1 MLKYATQSSTRLAIG
16 FAILAVT
23 IVAAIGLSF
32 GQDRS
37 QRWVRH
43 TLEVETHLANLME
56 GLEAAQ
62 AGQRAFVITG
72 DESYLAPYSAATE
85 RLPGELDRL
94 GGVVQDNRA
103 QVDAL
108 SRLRPLIDQRIS
120 ALATGV
126 DLRRRQGFS
135 PAQAYIAEGRGKA
148 VMAEIGRQ
156 VRAMRAEEERLLAVR
171 QAELATTRW
180 GLRTALT
187 LGLMGLLGLTYYAV
201 SDSRRRFE
209 LLRASRDALAAA
221 NAELTAEAQARSRAE
236 GQVRQMQK
244 MEAVGQLTGGIAH
257 DFNNMLSVVIGSL
270 ELARRRLHTDLER
283 TETCISNALE
293 GAGRA
298 ADLTARLM
306 AFSRQQ
312 ALAPTPFDP
321 NRLVG
326 GMSEMLRRTLG
337 EQVQVETVLAG
348 GIWRVNADRAQL
360 ESAILNLC
368 VNARDAMPD
377 GGKLTIESANT
388 FLDEEYSDGH
398 VEVTVGQYVVISVT
412 DTGSGM
418 TPEVIERA
426 FEPFYTT
433 KAVGAGTGLGLS
445 QVFGFVKQSGGH
457 IKIYSEVGQG
467 TTIKIY
473 LPRWSGETS
482 DETSAVERPAPPRA
496 LDHEIILVVED
507 DEKVRTV
514 TVDVLREL
522 GYTVVHAA
530 TGEDGLKKLKGHAR
544 VDLLVTDIIMP
555 GMTGRVFADRAL
567 EVQPDLKVLFMT
579 GYSRNAVIHNGVLD
593 AGVAFMQKPFT
604 TEKLAQK
611 VRAVLEG
618 RGANRPSS
626 STHR

>member
-43 TLEVETHLANLME
+43 TLEVENHLANLTA

-72 DESYLAPYSAATE
+72 DESYLAPYLAATQG
-85 RLPGELDRL
+85 LPGELDRL
-94 GGVVQDNRA
+94 GDVVKDNRR

-108 SRLRPLIDQRIS
+108 SRLRPLIDQRIAAMANGV
-120 ALATGV
+120 ALQ
-126 DLRRRQGFS
+126 RQQGFS
-135 PAQAYIAEGRGKA
+135 AARAYIAEGRGKA
-148 VMAEIGRQ
+148 VMAEINRQ
-156 VRAMRAEEERLLAVR
+156 IRIMRAEEERLLALR
-171 QAELATTRW
+171 QSELAGTRW
-180 GLRTALT
+180 SLRIALCLGLVGLLALT
-187 LGLMGLLGLTYYAV
+187 CYAV
-201 SDSRRRFE
+201 SDARRRFQ
-209 LLRASRDALAAA
+209 LLRSSRDALAAA
-221 NAELTAEAQARSRAE
+221 NAELTTEAQARSWAE
-236 GQVRQMQK
+236 SQVRQMQK

-257 DFNNMLSVVIGSL
+257 DFYNMLSVVIGSL
-270 ELARRRLHTDLER
+270 ELARRRLHIDPER
-283 TETCISNALE
+283 TETCIANALE

-312 ALAPTPFDP
+312 ALAPMPFDP

-326 GMSEMLRRTLG
+326 SMSEMLRRTLG
-337 EQVQVETVLAG
+337 EHVQVETVLAG
-348 GIWRVNADRAQL
+348 GIWQVHADRTQL

-368 VNARDAMPD
+368 VNARDAMTA
-377 GGKLTIESANT
+377 GGKLTIETSNT
-388 FLDEEYSDGH
+388 FLDEEYADGH

-412 DTGSGM
+412 DTGTGM

-445 QVFGFVKQSGGH
+445 QVFGFVKQTGGH

-467 TTIKIY
+467 TTVKIY
-473 LPRWSGETS
+473 LPRWSGEAA
-482 DETSAVERPAPPRA
+482 DETGALERPAPPRA
-496 LDHEIILVVED
+496 RDHEIILVVED
-507 DEKVRTV
+507 DEEVRTV

-530 TGEDGLKKLKGHAR
+530 TGEEGLRRLGAQGR
-544 VDLLVTDIIMP
+544 VHLLVTDIIMP
-555 GMTGRVFADRAL
+555 GMTGRAFADRAL
-567 EVQPDLKVLFMT
+567 EIQPDLKVLFMT

-593 AGVAFMQKPFT
+593 AGVAFLQKPFT
-604 TEKLAQK
+604 TEKLAHK
-611 VRAVLEG
+611 VRDVLEG
-618 RGANRPSS
+618 RGANRAIPSVE
-626 STHR
+626 R

>member
-1 MLKYATQSSTRLAIG
+1 MLKYATTQTSTRLAVG

-32 GQDRS
+32 GQDRN

-43 TLEVETHLANLME
+43 TLEVDNHLANLTA
-56 GLEAAQ
+56 GLEGAQ

-72 DESYLAPYSAATE
+72 DESYLVPYTAAVGG
-85 RLPGELDRL
+85 LPAELDRL
-94 GGVVQDNRA
+94 GAEVADNDR
-103 QVDAL
+103 QVAAL
-108 SRLRPLIDQRIS
+108 SRLRPLIDQRLT

-126 DLRRRQGFS
+126 DLRRRQGFG

-156 VRAMRAEEERLLAVR
+156 IQVMRAEEEQLLAVR
-171 QAELATTRW
+171 QAELGTTRW
-180 GLRTALT
+180 GLRIVLILGFLGLLALT
-187 LGLMGLLGLTYYAV
+187 QYAV
-201 SDSRRRFE
+201 SDSRRRYE
-209 LLRASRDALAAA
+209 LLRASRDALAEA
-221 NAELTAEAQARSRAE
+221 NAELTVEAQARSRAE

-270 ELARRRLHTDLER
+270 ELARRRLHIDPER
-283 TETCISNALE
+283 TETCIANALD

-298 ADLTARLM
+298 AELTARLM

-326 GMSEMLRRTLG
+326 GMSELLRRTLG
-337 EQVQVETVLAG
+337 ERVQVETVLAG
-348 GIWRVNADRAQL
+348 GIWRVNADRTQL

-368 VNARDAMPD
+368 VNARDAMPE
-377 GGKLTIESANT
+377 GGKLTIETSNT
-388 FLDEEYSDGH
+388 FLDEDYAGGH
-398 VEVTVGQYVVISVT
+398 VEVTVGQYVVICVT
-412 DTGSGM
+412 DTGAGM

-433 KAVGAGTGLGLS
+433 KGVGAGTGLGLS

-467 TTIKIY
+467 TTVKIY
-473 LPRWSGETS
+473 LPRWAGETA
-482 DETSAVERPAPPRA
+482 EEAAVQERPAPPRA
-496 LDHEIILVVED
+496 QDHEIILVVED

-530 TGEDGLKKLKGHAR
+530 SGEEGLEKLR
-544 VDLLVTDIIMP
+544 VQPRIDLLVTDIIMP
-555 GMTGRVFADRAL
+555 GMTGRAFADRAL

-593 AGVAFMQKPFT
+593 AGVAFLQKPFT
-604 TEKLAQK
+604 TDKLAQK
-611 VRAVLEG
+611 VRDVLSG
-618 RGANRPSS
+618 VGANRPGPVA
-626 STHR
+626 